1 MHSFDFARPTS
12 VSDAV
17 AILAQQGANARL
29 LAGGTDLLIGMRV
42 GRLTPGLVVD
52 AKSIPELKEYAATGE
67 GLHLGSAVT
76 CRTLYDD
83 PVVVAAYPALI
94 ESARIIGGLQTQG
107 RASIGGNL
115 CNAAPSGD
123 GIPTLI
129 VLGAVANVVGPDGER
144 QIVVEDV
151 CVAPGKTSLADN
163 ELLVSIDIPAAVANS
178 GACFQR
184 FIPRNEMDIAIAS
197 VASSVVLS
205 GDGATF
211 ESARIALGAVGPT
224 PIFAQAAGDLLSGK
238 AVSNESIQQ
247 AADAAEAAAT
257 PINDM
262 RGTIEQR
269 NHLINVLTKRTL
281 REAVARAK
289 GKG

>member
-1 MHSFDFARPTS
+1 MHSFDFATPTS

-17 AILAQQGANARL
+17 AILAKEGSNARL

-42 GRLTPGLVVD
+42 GRATPGLVVD
-52 AKSIPELKEYAATGE
+52 AKQIPELKQYKLDGN
-67 GLHLGSAVT
+67 GLQLGSAVT
-76 CRTLYDD
+76 CRTLYEDSA
-83 PVVVAAYPALI
+83 VVDAYPALI
-94 ESARIIGGLQTQG
+94 ESAELIGGMQTQG

-123 GIPTLI
+123 SIPTLI
-129 VLGAVANVVGPDGER
+129 VLGAEAVVIGPNGQR
-144 QIVVEDV
+144 KLAVEDV

-163 ELLVSIDIPAAVANS
+163 ELLLTINIPAPAANS

-205 GDGATF
+205 GDGSTF

-224 PIFAQAAGDLLSGK
+224 PIFAQGAGDLLAGK
-238 AVSNESIQQ
+238 PVNEASIQE
-247 AADAAEAAAT
+247 AADAAEAVAT

-269 NHLINVLTKRTL
+269 KHLINVLTKRTL

-289 GKG
+289 G

>member
-1 MHSFDFARPTS
+1 MHSFDFATPTS

-17 AILAQQGANARL
+17 AILAKEGSNARL

-42 GRLTPGLVVD
+42 GRATPGLVVD
-52 AKSIPELKEYAATGE
+52 AKQIPELKQYKLDSN
-67 GLHLGSAVT
+67 GLQLGSAVT
-76 CRTLYDD
+76 CRTLYED
-83 PVVVAAYPALI
+83 PAVVDAYPALI
-94 ESARIIGGLQTQG
+94 ESAELIGGMQTQG

-123 GIPTLI
+123 SIPTLI
-129 VLGAVANVVGPDGER
+129 VLGAEAVVIGPNGQR
-144 QIVVEDV
+144 NLAVEDV

-163 ELLVSIDIPAAVANS
+163 ELLLTINIPAPAANS

-205 GDGATF
+205 GDGSTF

-224 PIFAQAAGDLLSGK
+224 PIFAQGAGDLLAGK
-238 AVSNESIQQ
+238 PVNEASIQE
-247 AADAAEAAAT
+247 AADAAEAVAT

-269 NHLINVLTKRTL
+269 KHLINVLTKRTL

-289 GKG
+289 G

>member
-1 MHSFDFARPTS
+1 MHSFDFATPTS

-17 AILAQQGANARL
+17 AILAKEGSNARL

-42 GRLTPGLVVD
+42 GRATPGLVVD
-52 AKSIPELKEYAATGE
+52 IKQIPELKQYTLSGN
-67 GLHLGSAVT
+67 GLQLGSAVT
-76 CRTLYDD
+76 CRTLYED
-83 PVVVAAYPALI
+83 PAVVDAYPALI
-94 ESARIIGGLQTQG
+94 ESARIIGGMQTQG

-123 GIPTLI
+123 SIPTLI
-129 VLGAVANVVGPDGER
+129 VLGAVAKVIGPNGER
-144 QIVVEDV
+144 DLAAEDV
-151 CVAPGKTSLADN
+151 CAAPGKTTLADN
-163 ELLVSIDIPAAVANS
+163 ELVLAINIPAAAANS

-205 GDGATF
+205 ADGNTF

-224 PIFAQAAGDLLSGK
+224 PIFAKAAGDLLAGK
-238 AVSNESIQQ
+238 PATEASIEE
-247 AADAAEAAAT
+247 AANAAEAAAT

-289 GKG
+289 G

>member
-1 MHSFDFARPTS
+1 MHSFDFATPTS

-17 AILAQQGANARL
+17 AILAKEGSNARL

-42 GRLTPGLVVD
+42 GRATPGLVVD
-52 AKSIPELKEYAATGE
+52 AKQIPELKQYKLDSN
-67 GLHLGSAVT
+67 GLQLGSAVT
-76 CRTLYDD
+76 CRTLYED
-83 PVVVAAYPALI
+83 PAVVDTYPALI
-94 ESARIIGGLQTQG
+94 ESAELIGGMQTQG

-123 GIPTLI
+123 SIPTLI
-129 VLGAVANVVGPDGER
+129 VLGAEAVVIGPNGQR
-144 QIVVEDV
+144 NLAVEDV

-163 ELLVSIDIPAAVANS
+163 ELLLTINIPAPAANS

-205 GDGATF
+205 GDGSTF

-224 PIFAQAAGDLLSGK
+224 PIFAQGAGDLLAGK
-238 AVSNESIQQ
+238 PVNEASIQE
-247 AADAAEAAAT
+247 AADAAEAVAT

-269 NHLINVLTKRTL
+269 KHLINVLTKRTL

-289 GKG
+289 G

>member
-1 MHSFDFARPTS
+1 MHSFDFATPTS

-17 AILAQQGANARL
+17 AILAKEGSNARL

-42 GRLTPGLVVD
+42 GRATPGLVVD
-52 AKSIPELKEYAATGE
+52 AKQIPELKQYKLDGN
-67 GLHLGSAVT
+67 GLQLGSAVT
-76 CRTLYDD
+76 CRTLYED
-83 PVVVAAYPALI
+83 PAVVDTYPALI
-94 ESARIIGGLQTQG
+94 ESAELIGGMQTQG

-123 GIPTLI
+123 SIPTLI
-129 VLGAVANVVGPDGER
+129 VLGAEAVVIGPNGQR
-144 QIVVEDV
+144 NLAVEDV

-163 ELLVSIDIPAAVANS
+163 ELLLTINIPAPAANS

-205 GDGATF
+205 GDGSTF

-224 PIFAQAAGDLLSGK
+224 PIFAEGAGDLLAGK
-238 AVSNESIQQ
+238 PVNEASIQE
-247 AADAAEAAAT
+247 AADAAEAVAT

-269 NHLINVLTKRTL
+269 KHLINVLTKRTL

-289 GKG
+289 G

>member
-1 MHSFDFARPTS
+1 MHSFDFATPTS

-17 AILAQQGANARL
+17 AILAKQGSNARL

-42 GRLTPGLVVD
+42 GRLAPGLVVD
-52 AKSIPELKEYAATGE
+52 AKSIPELRKYTLNGN
-67 GLHLGSAVT
+67 GLQLGSAVT
-76 CRTLYDD
+76 CRTLYED
-83 PVVVAAYPALI
+83 PAVVKAYPALV
-94 ESARIIGGLQTQG
+94 ESARIIGGMQTQG
-107 RASIGGNL
+107 RASVGGNL

-123 GIPTLI
+123 CIPTLI
-129 VLGAVANVVGPDGER
+129 VLGAIARLIGPKGER
-144 QIVVEDV
+144 QIPAEQV
-151 CVAPGKTSLADN
+151 CVAPGKTSLAND
-163 ELLVSIDIPAAVANS
+163 ELLLSIDIPVPAANS

-205 GDGATF
+205 ADGGTIV
-211 ESARIALGAVGPT
+211 SARIALGAVGPT
-224 PIFAQAAGDLLSGK
+224 PIFAKAAGDLLAGK
-238 AVSNESIQQ
+238 PATEESFVQ

-289 GKG
+289 G

>member
-1 MHSFDFARPTS
+1 MHSFDFATPTS

-17 AILAQQGANARL
+17 AILAKEGSNARL

-42 GRLTPGLVVD
+42 GRATPGLVVD
-52 AKSIPELKEYAATGE
+52 AKQIPELKQYKLDSN
-67 GLHLGSAVT
+67 GLQLGSAVT
-76 CRTLYDD
+76 CRTLYED
-83 PVVVAAYPALI
+83 PAVVDTYPALI
-94 ESARIIGGLQTQG
+94 ESAELIGGMQTQG

-123 GIPTLI
+123 SIPTLI
-129 VLGAVANVVGPDGER
+129 VLGAEAVVIGPNGQR
-144 QIVVEDV
+144 NLAVEDV

-163 ELLVSIDIPAAVANS
+163 ELLLTINIPAPAANS

-205 GDGATF
+205 GDGSTF

-224 PIFAQAAGDLLSGK
+224 PIFAEGAGDLLAGK
-238 AVSNESIQQ
+238 PVNEASIQE
-247 AADAAEAAAT
+247 AADAAEAVAT

-269 NHLINVLTKRTL
+269 KHLINVLTKRTL

-289 GKG
+289 G